1 MPQRFSFGHRVLQ
14 HLATARFLSDRRRL
28 ELYPPFFLMRIRVL
42 EISGDWRRVR
52 IRLPLNTFSRNP
64 GGVMFGGYQAA
75 LADPIAALACARVFP
90 GYSVWTRAMTV
101 DFLAGGT
108 TDLELRFEFP
118 AELEQQI
125 RMELEAEGCATPV
138 FEYGY
143 YLADGVRC
151 TSIHNKVAIRP
162 KGYRRASS
170 LPAPQQGP

>member
-1 MPQRFSFGHRVLQ
+1 MPHPSFGHRVLRYF
-14 HLATARFLSDRRRL
+14 ATARFLSDRRRL
-28 ELYPPFFLMRIRVL
+28 ELYPPFFFMRIRVL
-42 EISGDWRRVR
+42 ELTSDWRRVR

-108 TDLELRFEFP
+108 TDLEMRFEFP
-118 AELEQQI
+118 PQLEQSI
-125 RMELEAEGCATPV
+125 LTELVEKRRATPV

-143 YLADGVRC
+143 YRADGVRC
-151 TSIHNKVAIRP
+151 TSIHNTVAIRP
-162 KGYRRASS
+162 KGYQRASS
-170 LPAPQQGP
+170 PPAPESGI